1 MHPKLT
7 TLHFHGGSWPIGS
20 YGVLLVGALGVGAWL
35 AMRRGLRAGLE
46 EGALI
51 SSLALALGGGFV
63 GAFALSV
70 GVRFAQLGSLTAALA
85 QPGIVFFGA
94 LLGGALA
101 LAVAA
106 RCFELPVLV
115 TLDVML
121 PAVPV
126 AHAIGRVGCFFG
138 GCCFGAPSA
147 LPWSVIY
154 PSESFARHPWPLY
167 EAALLCVLALI
178 FWRPLQ
184 VSTSTEGGL
193 PRMAESRALEG
204 LPSRVVVPGR
214 RAVAYVMCYAAL
226 RLLLEPLRGD
236 VVRGVFWSVS
246 TSQLIAASV
255 IVGCAYAFKKLRPA
269 TLCSA
274 AGRGSVTKSVTA
286 SGG

>member
-7 TLHFHGGSWPIGS
+7 TLHFHGASAPIGT
-20 YGVLLVGALGVGAWL
+20 YGALLVLALGVGAWL
-35 AMRRGLRAGLE
+35 VLRRGMRAELD

-51 SSLALALGGGFV
+51 SSLALAVAGGFV
-63 GAFALSV
+63 GAFGFSV
-70 GVRFAQLGSLTAALA
+70 IVRWVQLGSLPAALA

-101 LAVAA
+101 LAGAA
-106 RCFELPVLV
+106 RRFELPVLV

-138 GCCFGAPSA
+138 GCCFGAPSE
-147 LPWSVIY
+147 LPWAVHY
-154 PSESFARHPWPLY
+154 PGEAIARHPWPLY
-167 EAALLCVLALI
+167 EAALLCVLAVV
-178 FWRPLQ
+178 FARPL
-184 VSTSTEGGL
+184 SMS
-193 PRMAESRALEG
+193 
-204 LPSRVVVPGR
+204 VPGR

-226 RLLLEPLRGD
+226 RMLLEPLRGD
-236 VVRGVFWSVS
+236 VVRGVFWSIS
-246 TSQLIAASV
+246 TSQLIAACV
-255 IVGCAYAFKKLRPA
+255 IAGCAYALKKLRPT
-269 TLCSA
+269 TLSDVQESA

>member
-20 YGVLLVGALGVGAWL
+20 YGALLVLALAVGAWL
-35 AMRRGLRAGLE
+35 ALRRGMRAGLD

-51 SSLALALGGGFV
+51 SSLALAVAGGFV
-63 GAFALSV
+63 GAFALSIV
-70 GVRFAQLGSLTAALA
+70 VRLVQLGSLRAALA

-101 LAVAA
+101 LALAA
-106 RCFELPVLV
+106 RSFELPVLS

-138 GCCFGAPSA
+138 GCCFGAPSE
-147 LPWSVIY
+147 LPWAVHY
-154 PSESFARHPWPLY
+154 PGQTIARHPWPLY
-167 EAALLCVLALI
+167 EAALLCLLAVF

-184 VSTSTEGGL
+184 PL
-193 PRMAESRALEG
+193 AAM
-204 LPSRVVVPGR
+204 VPGR
-214 RAVAYVMCYAAL
+214 RAFTYVLCYACL

-236 VVRGVFWSVS
+236 VVRGVFGRVS
-246 TSQLIAASV
+246 TSQLAAVCV
-255 IVGCAYAFKKLRPA
+255 IVGSAWALKKLRPT
-269 TLCSA
+269 TLESA
-274 AGRGSVTKSVTA
+274 AGRGSVTKSSTA
-286 SGG
+286 